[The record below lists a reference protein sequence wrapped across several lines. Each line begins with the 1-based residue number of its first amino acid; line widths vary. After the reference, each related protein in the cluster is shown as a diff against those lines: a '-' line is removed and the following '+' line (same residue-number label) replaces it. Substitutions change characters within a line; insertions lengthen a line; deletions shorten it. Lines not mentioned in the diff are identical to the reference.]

1 MKIVTGIDLLE
12 IGRIQ
17 QAIDRHGE
25 RFLNRIYTPAELEEV
40 GNDSASL
47 AARFAAK
54 EAVAKALRTGI
65 GAIRWHEI
73 EIIRGEAREPI
84 LRLHGEAK
92 RLAADQKLFDWS
104 ISLSHSQCHA
114 VAMVVALRE

>member
-12 IGRIQ
+12 IDRVQ
-17 QAIDRHGE
+17 QAIDRHGD
-25 RFLNRIYTPAELEEV
+25 RFLNRIYTSAELEDV

-73 EIIRGEAREPI
+73 EILRGEAREPI
-84 LRLHGEAK
+84 LHLHGEAK
-92 RLAADQKLFDWS
+92 RLATEQKIIDWS
-104 ISLSHSQCHA
+104 ISLSHGQCHA
-114 VAMVVALRE
+114 VAMVVALRD